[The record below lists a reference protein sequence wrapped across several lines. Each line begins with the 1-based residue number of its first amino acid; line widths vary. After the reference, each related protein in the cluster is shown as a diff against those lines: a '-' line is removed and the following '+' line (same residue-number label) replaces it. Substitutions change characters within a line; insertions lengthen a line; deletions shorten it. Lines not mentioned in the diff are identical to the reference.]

1 MYNFGFVGLG
11 LIGGSIARG
20 LRRAYPDC
28 IITAYSRTPDNIL
41 PALDDGTID
50 FIADDIDG
58 RFRDCDVCFCCTPV
72 LSMPDVFRALR
83 SVISEKCII
92 TDVGSVKSYVQA
104 MAEETGI
111 SSSFIG
117 GHPMAGSEKSGY
129 ANASRSILKNRVY
142 ILTPSKNTPEEKTAL
157 LKKIAENLG
166 CRVIITAP
174 DEHDRAVAGI
184 SHMPHLASASLAD
197 CIRKADESGLM
208 RKLAGPGFLDTTRI
222 SASSPE
228 IWTQICSANKDH
240 ILDSLDRYI
249 RDLEH
254 VRESLS
260 NDDLEEIGRLFKEG
274 GRYRRS
280 IE

>member
-1 MYNFGFVGLG
+1 MYNFGFIGLG

-28 IITAYSRTPDNIL
+28 IITAHSRTPDNIL

-58 RFRDCDVCFCCTPV
+58 HFRECDVCFCCTPV
-72 LSMPDVFRALR
+72 LNMPDVFRSLK
-83 SVISEKCII
+83 SVVSENCII

-111 SSSFIG
+111 SYSFIG

-142 ILTPSKNTPEEKTAL
+142 ILTPSENTPDDKL
-157 LKKIAENLG
+157 DMLKNIIENLG
-166 CRVIITAP
+166 CKVMITDP
-174 DEHDRAVAGI
+174 TEHDRAVAGI
-184 SHMPHLASASLAD
+184 SHMPHLASAALAD
-197 CIRKADESGLM
+197 CIRKEDENGLM
-208 RKLAGPGFLDTTRI
+208 KKLAGPGFLDTTRI

-228 IWTQICSANKDH
+228 VWTQICTANKGF
-240 ILDSLDRYI
+240 ILESLDKYI
-249 RDLEH
+249 KELEQL
-254 VRESLS
+254 RESLS
-260 NDDLEEIGRLFKEG
+260 EDDLNEIGRLFTDG
-274 GRYRRS
+274 GNYRRS

>member
-1 MYNFGFVGLG
+1 MYNFGFIGLG

-28 IITAYSRTPDNIL
+28 IITAHSRTPDNIL

-58 RFRDCDVCFCCTPV
+58 HFRECDVCFCCTPV
-72 LSMPDVFRALR
+72 LNMPDVFRSLK
-83 SVISEKCII
+83 SVVSENCII

-104 MAEETGI
+104 VAEETGI

-142 ILTPSKNTPEEKTAL
+142 ILTPSENTPDDKL
-157 LKKIAENLG
+157 DMLKNIIENLG
-166 CRVIITAP
+166 CKVMITDP
-174 DEHDRAVAGI
+174 TEHDRAVAGI
-184 SHMPHLASASLAD
+184 SHMPHLASATLAD
-197 CIRKADESGLM
+197 CIRKEDENGLM
-208 RKLAGPGFLDTTRI
+208 KKLAGPGFLDTTRI

-228 IWTQICSANKDH
+228 VWTQICTANKGF
-240 ILDSLDRYI
+240 ILESLDKYI
-249 RDLEH
+249 KELEQL
-254 VRESLS
+254 RESLS
-260 NDDLEEIGRLFKEG
+260 EDDLNEIGRLFTDG
-274 GRYRRS
+274 GNYRRS